1 MNLLCKSKSLNII
14 SLYNNKLESNSA
26 IVIGDIVKN
35 LTSLEELYMQN
46 NNIKLVEMKYLVKK
60 LEKCKKFCIFGI
72 SNNNFTMSSIESFK
86 ISYIPFVQLK

>member
-35 LTSLEELYMQN
+35 LTSLEELYIQN

-60 LEKCKKFCIFGI
+60 LKECKKFCIFGI
-72 SNNNFTMSSIESFK
+72 SNNNFTMSSIQSFK